1 MFIATL
7 FLFLFLCLGQYSYF
21 PPNTMS
27 PFLFRLRRLAQPQG
41 GLAWFSMILVLS
53 PCPLYTSSLTVH
65 TSF

>member
-27 PFLFRLRRLAQPQG
+27 PFLFRLRRLALPQG
-41 GLAWFSMILVLS
+41 G
-53 PCPLYTSSLTVH
+53 
-65 TSF
+65 